1 MLKGEKIMKRYG
13 ETFMN
18 YMEFYDLSVVSTIN
32 INGKDVAFDYDNIYT
47 DFDEA
52 MTKAEELTK
61 DNDVLHVAIHRWIL
75 KDDGTQEHAENDYI
89 NGVFRSSIPFD
100 YINKN
105 HREMRE

>member
-1 MLKGEKIMKRYG
+1 MNHYA

-18 YMEFYDLSVVSTIN
+18 CMEFYDLSVLTTIN
-32 INGKDVAFDYDNIYT
+32 INGKNVAFDYDNIYT

-75 KDDGTQEHAENDYI
+75 KDDGTQEHAEDDYI
-89 NGVFRSSIPFD
+89 NGVFRSSVPFD
-100 YINKN
+100 YTNKN

>member
-1 MLKGEKIMKRYG
+1 MNHYG
-13 ETFMN
+13 EIFMN
-18 YMEFYDLSVVSTIN
+18 CMEFYDLSVVSTIN

-75 KDDGTQEHAENDYI
+75 KDDGTQEHAEDDYI
-89 NGVFRSSIPFD
+89 NGVFRSCIP
-100 YINKN
+100 YSYTNKN

>member
-1 MLKGEKIMKRYG
+1 MNHYG

-18 YMEFYDLSVVSTIN
+18 CMEFYDLSVQSTIN
-32 INGKDVAFDYDNIYT
+32 INGKDVVFDYDNIYT
-47 DFDEA
+47 DLDEA

-75 KDDGTQEHAENDYI
+75 KDDGTQEHAEGKDN
-89 NGVFRSSIPFD
+89 IPYS

-105 HREMRE
+105 HREFKEE

>member
-1 MLKGEKIMKRYG
+1 MNHYG

-18 YMEFYDLSVVSTIN
+18 CMEFYDLSVQSTIN

-75 KDDGTQEHAENDYI
+75 KDDGTQEHAEDDCI
-89 NGVFRSSIPFD
+89 DGVFRSSIPFD
-100 YINKN
+100 YTNKN